1 MTEKEARAK
10 GMKVQVMRKDFRSY
24 GRTVADGH
32 PEGFIKVVTDGR
44 GRIHGATIVGE
55 AASELIHEWT
65 FAMQYGKGMRH
76 ILMMQ
81 HSFPSVSMINKMV
94 AEDWMMRKM
103 ESSWM
108 RRLMRMFL

>member
-1 MTEKEARAK
+1 
-10 GMKVQVMRKDFRSY
+10 MKVQVMRKDFRSY

-81 HSFPSVSMINKMV
+81 HSFPSVSMINKML
-94 AEDWMMRKM
+94 AEDWMMKKM